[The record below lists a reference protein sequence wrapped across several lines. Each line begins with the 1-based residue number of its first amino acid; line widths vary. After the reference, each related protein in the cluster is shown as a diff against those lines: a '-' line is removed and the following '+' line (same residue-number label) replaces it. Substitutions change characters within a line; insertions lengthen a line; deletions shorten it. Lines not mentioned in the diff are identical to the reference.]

1 MTMATTHY
9 VKNIGNML
17 TDTARVRP
25 DVAGLIHGDK
35 SWSWAELERFANG
48 LAVGLQ
54 ELGVVPGDRVAIK
67 SANSRE
73 MFESMYGIVRT
84 GAVYVP
90 IGSHSSTFEVSQMLD
105 ICDARVLI
113 FDNAH
118 GIDLAEIARNR
129 PQLKAIIG
137 IDPAQAAEGVSVL
150 SYSELVEQHRNAPTV
165 SVPVQYDDICW
176 QNFTSGTTGIPK
188 SGMNSH
194 GGLNYMLM
202 NVLATM
208 MPGANWNDSTLA
220 VAPIGHGTGT
230 MTTACT
236 MVGAATVLTTSSRMD
251 VAECWDLIQRHRISV
266 LFAVPTILM
275 RLLRHEG
282 FTKDM
287 AGPLKHVRCG
297 AAPMSRT
304 DLDFAVECLGSAFI
318 RSYGAVEHVGAGTL
332 FRPADEPDY
341 TGEGEDP
348 RDSIGCPRPGTEIG
362 ILDEEMRQV
371 PLGEVGEFCLRGSGV
386 FAGYFNNQK
395 ATDEAFA
402 GGWYHTGD
410 LARIGSNGFIYL
422 SGRKKEMFKSGGLQ
436 ISPNEVQN
444 ELAKHPAVEEAH
456 LVSVPDSDFGE
467 VGVAAVRLRPDGAAT
482 EGELIAFIRSRLA
495 HYKQPRRIFFLTE
508 IPRSANGKVPK
519 PMLRDFLYDNG
530 FLTRG
535 MDVAKYEGRQ

>member
-1 MTMATTHY
+1 MSDQY

-25 DVAGLIHGDK
+25 QVAGLVQGDR

-48 LAVGLQ
+48 LAAALQ

-67 SANSRE
+67 SRNSRE
-73 MFESMYGIVRT
+73 LFESMYGIVRT

-90 IGSHSSTFEVSQMLD
+90 VSSHASTFEVAQMLD
-105 ICDARVLI
+105 VCDARVLI
-113 FDNAH
+113 LDTAA

-129 PQLKAIIG
+129 PQLKALIA
-137 IDPAQAAEGVSVL
+137 IDEGEAVEGLSIHSYAEI
-150 SYSELVEQHRNAPTV
+150 VERHRDAPTV
-165 SVPVQYDDICW
+165 AVPVRYDDICW
-176 QNFTSGTTGIPK
+176 QNFTSGTTGVPK

-194 GGLNYMLM
+194 GGLNYMLL

-208 MPGANWNDSTLA
+208 MPGANWTDSTLA

-236 MVGAATVLTTSSRMD
+236 MVGAATILTTSARMD
-251 VAECWDLIQRHRISV
+251 VSECWELIGKHRISV

-282 FTKDM
+282 FRPEM
-287 AGPLKHVRCG
+287 ARPLKHVRCG

-332 FRPADEPDY
+332 FRPADEPEY
-341 TGEGEDP
+341 TGDGEDP
-348 RDSIGCPRPGTEIG
+348 RDSIGAPRPGTEIG
-362 ILDEEMRQV
+362 IMDEEMRQV
-371 PLGEVGEFCLRGSGV
+371 PLGEVGEFCLRGAGV
-386 FAGYFNNQK
+386 FAGYFNNPK
-395 ATDEAFA
+395 ANEEAFSQ
-402 GGWYHTGD
+402 GWYRTGD
-410 LARIGSNGFIYL
+410 LARIGFNGFIYL
-422 SGRKKEMFKSGGLQ
+422 SGRRKEMFKSGGLQ

-444 ELAKHPAVEEAH
+444 ELARHPSVEEAH

-467 VGVAAVRLRPDGAAT
+467 VGVAAVRLRPGAAAT
-482 EGELIAFIRSRLA
+482 EGELIAFIRERLA
-495 HYKQPRRIFFLTE
+495 HYKQPRRIFILTE

-519 PMLRDFLYDNG
+519 QLLRDFLHDNG
-530 FLTRG
+530 FLIRG
-535 MDVAKYEGRQ
+535 RDVAKYEGRQ